1 MYPLNFSSFL
11 TSNAKILLFQRAHFS
26 EIRQNTQKKKAAYPL
41 IGLYSFRALR
51 FILLFSFVLHRFSIR
66 PSPIGA

>member
-41 IGLYSFRALR
+41 IGLYSFRALH
-51 FILLFSFVLHRFSIR
+51 FYFTFFVCT
-66 PSPIGA
+66 P